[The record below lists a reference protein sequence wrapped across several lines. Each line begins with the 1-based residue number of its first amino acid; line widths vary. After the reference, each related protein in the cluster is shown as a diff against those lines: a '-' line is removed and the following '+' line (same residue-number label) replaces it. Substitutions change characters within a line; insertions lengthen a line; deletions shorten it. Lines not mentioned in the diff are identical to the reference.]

1 MKRAAAVCLAV
12 LLLVATLFVLRGE
25 PEPDREAIS
34 AGSSSAHVAG
44 TDELGRDRAYRTAEA
59 FLLGMAG
66 AIAAAALTTCVTA
79 AAASAAVFGNKSVRS
94 AMLYGSDLCL
104 TLPWLFLLML
114 VRSALPLNLS
124 ASMSALVSFG
134 LLAALG
140 WPIYVRS
147 VIASIAALQRA
158 DWLLQ
163 ARCSGVGPVR
173 TMWVQVMPHVRPIL
187 LTQFLLAV
195 PMILIAEANL
205 GSLGLG
211 VSEPLVS
218 WGSLI
223 GEVTGASQLAATRWV
238 YLPLAALVVTMFCME
253 TLGAEEL

>member
-1 MKRAAAVCLAV
+1 MKRTGAIV
-12 LLLVATLFVLRGE
+12 LLLLSFVALAFLWHAPV
-25 PEPDREAIS
+25 PPDREAIS
-34 AGSSSAHVAG
+34 AGASRSHPAG
-44 TDELGRDRAYRTAEA
+44 TDELGRDRAQRTSRA

-66 AIAAAALTTCVTA
+66 AVAAGTLTTCLTA
-79 AAASAAVFGNKSVRS
+79 LAAFAAVFGPRSVR
-94 AMLYGSDLCL
+94 AAILYCSDLFL
-104 TLPWLFLLML
+104 TLPWLFLLLL
-114 VRSALPLNLS
+114 VRSALPLNLPPIVS
-124 ASMSALVSFG
+124 AVVSFG

-147 VIASIAALQRA
+147 AAARIATLQRA

-163 ARCSGVGPVR
+163 ARCSGTGSLRMFIVHVL
-173 TMWVQVMPHVRPIL
+173 PHVRPVL

-195 PMILIAEANL
+195 PMFLLAEANL

-223 GEVTGASQLAATRWV
+223 GELTGTSQMADTRWV
-238 YLPLAALVVTMFCME
+238 YLPLLLLVVTLFSLE
-253 TLGAEEL
+253 TLGAEEV